1 LCLAK
6 TLSTIIFAVRSGRKI
21 TVDEAYLKDAILHP
35 GKDVVKGYPDV
46 MPPQGNNVSEEELL
60 AIIRYLKGLK

>member
-35 GKDVVKGYPDV
+35 GSSIPAR
-46 MPPQGNNVSEEELL
+46 MW
-60 AIIRYLKGLK
+60 